1 MHNDLYKIRIL
12 VVEDQHLMREL
23 TIEALNSIG
32 FAAVEGVENGA
43 RALKQMQ
50 KQRFDVIVT
59 DIEMKPVNGF
69 ELVRAIRAG
78 QTSHPRGLPIIF
90 LTGFSDVGTLSSA
103 ADLDVQVFIVKPVS
117 AKLLREKVE
126 QALNGETHLQPPA
139 AYRYLR
145 LASPGQLDGPV
156 RHVAPGDE
164 ARKRTVDVLMLAEG
178 MILEQ
183 DVRAKGNLL
192 LKAGTRLLAPHIAVL
207 LDMRALLHERRLEVS
222 LPPEA

>member
-117 AKLLREKVE
+117 ARLLREKVE
-126 QALNGETHLQPPA
+126 QALTGETHLQPTA
-139 AYRYLR
+139 AYRS
-145 LASPGQLDGPV
+145 LALM
-156 RHVAPGDE
+156 APGSVE
-164 ARKRTVDVLMLAEG
+164 TWLPQVSPQAHSRKRRVDVLMLAEG
-178 MILEQ
+178 MILAQ

-192 LKAGTRLLAPHIAVL
+192 LKSGTRLLAPHIAVL
-207 LDMRALLHERRLEVS
+207 LDMRTLLDDRSLEVVV
-222 LPPEA
+222 PPQD